1 MFGIRSMRR
10 WTLLAAAVGLVTLP
24 AVAGGAARRDP
35 PARPCLVP
43 GVHRPLDQLWRPDM
57 RAAIRYA
64 HSRTGDIAFAV
75 RTDQNFYGYR
85 PNHVEW
91 SASVLK
97 PMLMAAY
104 LDRRTVANRA
114 LNRRDR
120 SLLYPMITRSDN
132 TAATEVLGIVG
143 DGALYALAQRVGMRQ
158 FAVASI
164 WGESHI
170 TAEDQTKFFLH
181 IGRYIA
187 PRHRRYAMRLLASI
201 TPSQRWGIGEVAPKG
216 WKLYFKGGWG
226 SGTGLIDHQVALL
239 VRGCARASIAVLTMY
254 DGSHAYGKQTLRGMF
269 ERLLR
274 GLPTGTHLHRNAI
287 PRREGVPLMADVGK
301 LDRDDQKPR
310 QRGDVE
316 EAFEEPEYPSKSG
329 GSECDQN
336 SDGAAGHDPRKGR
349 EPTFDAVP
357 RWPVFE
363 RRAEF

>member
-1 MFGIRSMRR
+1 VTRIGGLNRQCCSPAAETCSAIAMPPAGLEPATIGLEVRRSVQLSYGGLRETVVVFGAGSTRCV
-10 WTLLAAAVGLVTLP
+10 TLLVAAIGLVTLP
-24 AVAGGAARRDP
+24 HAAGGVARSHLP
-35 PARPCLVP
+35 MRPCLVP
-43 GVHRPLDQLWRPDM
+43 GVNTPLDRVWRPDM

-64 HSRTGDIAFAV
+64 HGRTGDIAFGV
-75 RTDQNFYGYR
+75 RTAQRFYGYR

-104 LDRRTVANRA
+104 LDRRSVARRA
-114 LNRRDR
+114 LNRSDR

-143 DGALYALAQRVGMRQ
+143 DGALYALARRVGMTQ
-158 FAVASI
+158 FAVATI

-170 TAEDQTKFFLH
+170 RARDQTKFFLH

-201 TPSQRWGIGEVAPKG
+201 TPSQRWGIGEVSPEG

-239 VRGCARASIAVLTMY
+239 VRGCARVSVAVLTMH
-254 DGSHAYGKQTLRGMF
+254 DGSHAYGKQTLREIF

-274 GLPTGTHLHRNAI
+274 GLPT
-287 PRREGVPLMADVGK
+287 
-301 LDRDDQKPR
+301 
-310 QRGDVE
+310 
-316 EAFEEPEYPSKSG
+316 EAG
-329 GSECDQN
+329 R
-336 SDGAAGHDPRKGR
+336 HRKGR
-349 EPTFDAVP
+349 
-357 RWPVFE
+357 
-363 RRAEF
+363 RRAPPGKLPLSDQLVQGPE